1 MTFNIRLD
9 TPVDSMNN
17 WKYRRE
23 NAARMIRFYDADLL
37 GTQEVLHNQ
46 LQDLLALLPEYGF
59 AGVGRKDGKYEGEY
73 SALFYRKSRFE
84 LLKTGNFWLSQ
95 TPEVPGS
102 MGWDAACE
110 RMVTWGIFKDRETG
124 KKFAAF
130 NTHFDHKGKLAR
142 LNSALLLKER
152 TGQIA
157 GNLPVIL
164 TGDFNTTEGSEPIQA
179 LLEGGKL
186 KDTRRS
192 AALCMD
198 LNGLFTDSAKCLSLR
213 GRGLNSYS
221 SFHTKGQ
228 CLCITSLKYAIH
240 LSANTIQFL
249 QRLFLSLRTVK
260 SRFQEAVLLDPAE
273 NGKDKSADRS
283 SKLPKSSRIPKVYN
297 GPQQSH
303 DANRIVSYAVAAN
316 HAPCLEPFSWA
327 EPLLKRRKPEGT
339 QKLGHR
345 HHKNVDIW

>member
-1 MTFNIRLD
+1 MQVSKGIFRVLPVLLGVVSSCTHRQDEIRVMTFNIRLD

-59 AGVGRKDGKYEGEY
+59 TGVGRKDGKYEGEY

-157 GNLPVIL
+157 GDLPVIL

-192 AALCMD
+192 AALVYGPEWTFHGFGKVPLPERERID
-198 LNGLFTDSAKCLSLR
+198 FIFVSSAIKVNVCASLAEVCDTIYLSDH
-213 GRGLNSYS
+213 NPV
-221 SFHTKGQ
+221 FAK
-228 CLCITSLKYAIH
+228 I
-240 LSANTIQFL
+240 
-249 QRLFLSLRTVK
+249 
-260 SRFQEAVLLDPAE
+260 VLP
-273 NGKDKSADRS
+273 
-283 SKLPKSSRIPKVYN
+283 
-297 GPQQSH
+297 
-303 DANRIVSYAVAAN
+303 
-316 HAPCLEPFSWA
+316 
-327 EPLLKRRKPEGT
+327 
-339 QKLGHR
+339 
-345 HHKNVDIW
+345 

>member
-1 MTFNIRLD
+1 MPVLLGVVSSCTHRQDEIRVMTFNIRLD

-59 AGVGRKDGKYEGEY
+59 TGVGRKDGKYEGEY

-157 GNLPVIL
+157 GDLPVIL

-192 AALCMD
+192 AALVYGPEWTFHGFGKVPLPERERID
-198 LNGLFTDSAKCLSLR
+198 FIFVSSAIKVNVCASLAEVCDTIYLSDH
-213 GRGLNSYS
+213 NPV
-221 SFHTKGQ
+221 FAK
-228 CLCITSLKYAIH
+228 I
-240 LSANTIQFL
+240 
-249 QRLFLSLRTVK
+249 
-260 SRFQEAVLLDPAE
+260 VLP
-273 NGKDKSADRS
+273 
-283 SKLPKSSRIPKVYN
+283 
-297 GPQQSH
+297 
-303 DANRIVSYAVAAN
+303 
-316 HAPCLEPFSWA
+316 
-327 EPLLKRRKPEGT
+327 
-339 QKLGHR
+339 
-345 HHKNVDIW
+345 

>member
-1 MTFNIRLD
+1 MKSFSFLQVSKGIFRVLPVLLGVVSSCTHRQDEIRVMTFNIRLD

-46 LQDLLALLPEYGF
+46 LQDLLALLPEYGYT
-59 AGVGRKDGKYEGEY
+59 GVGRKDGKTEGEY

-192 AALCMD
+192 AALVYGPEWTFHGFGKVPLPERERID
-198 LNGLFTDSAKCLSLR
+198 FIFVSSAIKVNVCASLAEVCDTIYLSDH
-213 GRGLNSYS
+213 NPVIA
-221 SFHTKGQ
+221 K
-228 CLCITSLKYAIH
+228 
-240 LSANTIQFL
+240 
-249 QRLFLSLRTVK
+249 V
-260 SRFQEAVLLDPAE
+260 VLP
-273 NGKDKSADRS
+273 
-283 SKLPKSSRIPKVYN
+283 
-297 GPQQSH
+297 
-303 DANRIVSYAVAAN
+303 
-316 HAPCLEPFSWA
+316 
-327 EPLLKRRKPEGT
+327 
-339 QKLGHR
+339 
-345 HHKNVDIW
+345 

>member
-1 MTFNIRLD
+1 MKSFSFLQVSKGIFRVLPILFGVVSSCTHRQDEIRVMTFNIRLD

-46 LQDLLALLPEYGF
+46 LQDLLALLPEYGYT
-59 AGVGRKDGKYEGEY
+59 GVGRKDGKTEGEY

-192 AALCMD
+192 AALVYGPEWTFHGFGKVPLPERERID
-198 LNGLFTDSAKCLSLR
+198 FIFVSSAIKVNVCASLAEVCDTIYLSDH
-213 GRGLNSYS
+213 NPVIA
-221 SFHTKGQ
+221 K
-228 CLCITSLKYAIH
+228 
-240 LSANTIQFL
+240 
-249 QRLFLSLRTVK
+249 V
-260 SRFQEAVLLDPAE
+260 VLP
-273 NGKDKSADRS
+273 
-283 SKLPKSSRIPKVYN
+283 
-297 GPQQSH
+297 
-303 DANRIVSYAVAAN
+303 
-316 HAPCLEPFSWA
+316 
-327 EPLLKRRKPEGT
+327 
-339 QKLGHR
+339 
-345 HHKNVDIW
+345 

>member
-1 MTFNIRLD
+1 MKSFSFLQVSKGIFRVLPVLLGVVSSCTHRQDEIRVMTFNIRLD

-59 AGVGRKDGKYEGEY
+59 TGVGRKDGKNEGEY

-102 MGWDAACE
+102 IGWDAACE

-192 AALCMD
+192 AALVYGPEWTFHGFGKVPLPERERID
-198 LNGLFTDSAKCLSLR
+198 FIFVSSAIKVNVCASLAEVCDTIYLSDH
-213 GRGLNSYS
+213 NP
-221 SFHTKGQ
+221 
-228 CLCITSLKYAIH
+228 
-240 LSANTIQFL
+240 
-249 QRLFLSLRTVK
+249 
-260 SRFQEAVLLDPAE
+260 VLA
-273 NGKDKSADRS
+273 KVV
-283 SKLPKSSRIPKVYN
+283 LP
-297 GPQQSH
+297 
-303 DANRIVSYAVAAN
+303 
-316 HAPCLEPFSWA
+316 
-327 EPLLKRRKPEGT
+327 
-339 QKLGHR
+339 
-345 HHKNVDIW
+345 

>member
-1 MTFNIRLD
+1 MKSFSFLQVSKGIFRVLPVLLGVVSSCTHRQDEIRVMTFNIRLD

-59 AGVGRKDGKYEGEY
+59 TGVGRKDGKTEGEY

-192 AALCMD
+192 AALVYGPEWTFHGFGKVPLPERERID
-198 LNGLFTDSAKCLSLR
+198 FIFVSSAIKVNVCASLAEVCDTIYLSDH
-213 GRGLNSYS
+213 NP
-221 SFHTKGQ
+221 
-228 CLCITSLKYAIH
+228 
-240 LSANTIQFL
+240 
-249 QRLFLSLRTVK
+249 
-260 SRFQEAVLLDPAE
+260 VLA
-273 NGKDKSADRS
+273 KVV
-283 SKLPKSSRIPKVYN
+283 LP
-297 GPQQSH
+297 
-303 DANRIVSYAVAAN
+303 
-316 HAPCLEPFSWA
+316 
-327 EPLLKRRKPEGT
+327 
-339 QKLGHR
+339 
-345 HHKNVDIW
+345 